1 MIIRRY
7 LIKETLKTQ
16 SAILFVLL
24 LIFFSQKLIRILSS
38 AIEGDIPNDLIVSL
52 LVLGMSNMI
61 DLILPLSLF
70 LGILVT
76 FGRLYSDSEM
86 VAMYACGIK
95 KNIIYQVI
103 GFLCVMTCLL
113 TIINSI
119 WFGPWSNLHQN
130 QLVENAKLNPSLAG
144 LLAGQF
150 QQTPDGNS
158 VIYIGNVDKNTI
170 NNVFIAQINPKNQQ
184 RPSII
189 LADKGEIGHDHAGN
203 QIIALE
209 DANRYEGTALLKDFR
224 ISSFHH
230 YLGIIK
236 PKEITANDEQEKTD
250 VQQLSFSK
258 LLQAGTPKA
267 SAEFYWRL
275 TIIISVPL
283 MAFLVIPLSVSNSRQ
298 GRLAQIL
305 PALLLY
311 LIYFLLASSIKANAG
326 KGRLDPALWFY
337 LINGCYFVIAIIL
350 NCWDSLFMR
359 RFRLKHLQYRTAA

>member
-16 SAILFVLL
+16 GAILFILL

-38 AIEGDIPNDLIVSL
+38 AIDGSIPRDLIMPL
-52 LVLGMSNMI
+52 LLLGVSNMA

-70 LGILVT
+70 LGVLVT

-86 VAMYACGIK
+86 VAMHACGVK
-95 KNIIYQVI
+95 KRLNYQVV
-103 GFLCVMTCLL
+103 FLLCVITCAVTAL
-113 TIINSI
+113 NSL
-119 WFGPWSNLHQN
+119 WFGPWSSVKED
-130 QLVENAKLNPSLAG
+130 QLVENAKINPSLAG

-158 VIYIGNVDKNTI
+158 VIYIGNVDNNKLD
-170 NNVFIAQINPKNQQ
+170 NVFIAQINPRNNQ

-189 LADKGEIGHDHAGN
+189 IANKGKTEEDADGN
-203 QIIALE
+203 QIITLE
-209 DANRYEGTALLKDFR
+209 DANRYEGTAQLKDFR
-224 ISSFHH
+224 ISNFHN

-236 PKEITANDEQEKTD
+236 PKELDTNVDDDKAD
-250 VQQLSFSK
+250 VQQLG
-258 LLQAGTPKA
+258 LLELHQNSTAKAQA
-267 SAEFYWRL
+267 ELYWRL
-275 TIIISVPL
+275 TLIISVPL
-283 MAFLVIPLSVSNSRQ
+283 MAFLVIPLSVSNPRQ

-311 LIYFLLASSIKANAG
+311 LVYFLISSSVKANAG

-337 LINGCYFVIAIIL
+337 LINIGYFILALIL
-350 NCWDSLFMR
+350 NCWDNLFMR
-359 RFRLKHLQYRTAA
+359 KLRLKYSAL

>member
-7 LIKETLKTQ
+7 LVKETLKTQ
-16 SAILFVLL
+16 GAILFILL

-38 AIEGDIPNDLIVSL
+38 AIEGNIPRDLIMPL
-52 LVLGMSNMI
+52 LVLGISNMA

-86 VAMYACGIK
+86 VAMQACGVK
-95 KNIIYQVI
+95 KNLTYQVVF
-103 GFLCVMTCLL
+103 FLCILTCAL
-113 TIINSI
+113 TSINCL
-119 WFGPWSNLHQN
+119 WFGPWSSLKQD
-130 QLVENAKLNPSLAG
+130 QLIENAKINPSLAG

-158 VIYIGNVDKNTI
+158 VIYINSVNNNALDK
-170 NNVFIAQINPKNQQ
+170 VFIAQINPKNNQ

-189 LADKGEIGHDHAGN
+189 IANKGKTGHDDEGN
-203 QIIALE
+203 QIITLE
-209 DANRYEGTALLKDFR
+209 DANRYEGTAQLKDFR
-224 ISSFHH
+224 ISNFHN

-236 PKEITANDEQEKTD
+236 PKALDSIDDEKTD
-250 VQQLSFSK
+250 VQQLSLTNLIQTK
-258 LLQAGTPKA
+258 TLKA
-267 SAEFYWRL
+267 EAEFYWRL
-275 TIIISVPL
+275 TLIISVPL
-283 MAFLVIPLSVSNSRQ
+283 MAFLVIPLSVSNPRQ

-337 LINGCYFVIAIIL
+337 IINLIYFIIALFL
-350 NCWDSLFMR
+350 NCWDNLFMR
-359 RFRLKHLQYRTAA
+359 KLRLKYIAS

>member
-16 SAILFVLL
+16 GAILFILL

-38 AIEGDIPNDLIVSL
+38 AIDGSIPRDLIMPL
-52 LVLGMSNMI
+52 LLLGVSNMA

-70 LGILVT
+70 LGVLVT

-86 VAMYACGIK
+86 VAMHACGVK
-95 KNIIYQVI
+95 KRLNYQVV
-103 GFLCVMTCLL
+103 FLLCVMTCAV
-113 TIINSI
+113 TAVNSL
-119 WFGPWSNLHQN
+119 WFGPWSSVKED
-130 QLVENAKLNPSLAG
+130 QLVENAKINPSLAG

-158 VIYIGNVDKNTI
+158 VIYIGNVDNNKLD
-170 NNVFIAQINPKNQQ
+170 NVFIAQINPRNNQ

-189 LADKGEIGHDHAGN
+189 IANKGKTEEDADGN
-203 QIIALE
+203 QIITLE
-209 DANRYEGTALLKDFR
+209 DANRYEGTVQLKDFR
-224 ISSFHH
+224 ISNFHN

-236 PKEITANDEQEKTD
+236 PKELDTNVDDDKAD
-250 VQQLSFSK
+250 VQQLG
-258 LLQAGTPKA
+258 LLELHQNSTAKAQA
-267 SAEFYWRL
+267 ELYWRL
-275 TIIISVPL
+275 TLIISVPL
-283 MAFLVIPLSVSNSRQ
+283 MAFLVIPLSVSNPRQ

-311 LIYFLLASSIKANAG
+311 LVYFLISSSVKANAG

-337 LINGCYFVIAIIL
+337 LINIGYFILALIL
-350 NCWDSLFMR
+350 NCWDNLFMR
-359 RFRLKHLQYRTAA
+359 KLRLKYSAL

>member
-7 LIKETLKTQ
+7 LVKETLKTQ
-16 SAILFVLL
+16 GAILFILL

-38 AIEGDIPNDLIVSL
+38 AIEGNIPRDLIMPL
-52 LVLGMSNMI
+52 LVLGISNMA

-86 VAMYACGIK
+86 VAMQACGVK
-95 KNIIYQVI
+95 KNLTYQVVF
-103 GFLCVMTCLL
+103 FLCILTCAL
-113 TIINSI
+113 TSINCL
-119 WFGPWSNLHQN
+119 WFGPWSSLKQD
-130 QLVENAKLNPSLAG
+130 QLIENAKINPSLAG

-158 VIYIGNVDKNTI
+158 VIYINSVNNNALDK
-170 NNVFIAQINPKNQQ
+170 VFIAQINPKNNQ

-189 LADKGEIGHDHAGN
+189 IANKGKTGHDDEGN
-203 QIIALE
+203 QIITLE
-209 DANRYEGTALLKDFR
+209 DANRYEGTAQLKDFR
-224 ISSFHH
+224 ISNFHN

-236 PKEITANDEQEKTD
+236 PRELDSIDDEKTD
-250 VQQLSFSK
+250 VQQLSLTNLIQTK
-258 LLQAGTPKA
+258 TLKA
-267 SAEFYWRL
+267 EAEFYWRL
-275 TIIISVPL
+275 TLIISVPL
-283 MAFLVIPLSVSNSRQ
+283 MAFLVIPLSVSNPRQ

-337 LINGCYFVIAIIL
+337 IINLIYFIIALFL
-350 NCWDSLFMR
+350 NCWDNLFMR
-359 RFRLKHLQYRTAA
+359 KLRLKYIAS

>member
-7 LIKETLKTQ
+7 LVKETLKTQ
-16 SAILFVLL
+16 GAILFILL

-38 AIEGDIPNDLIVSL
+38 AIEGNIPRDLIMPL
-52 LVLGMSNMI
+52 LVLGISNMA

-86 VAMYACGIK
+86 VAMQACGVK
-95 KNIIYQVI
+95 KNLTYQVVF
-103 GFLCVMTCLL
+103 FLCILTCAL
-113 TIINSI
+113 TSINCL
-119 WFGPWSNLHQN
+119 WFGPWSSLKQD
-130 QLVENAKLNPSLAG
+130 QLIENAKINPSLAG

-158 VIYIGNVDKNTI
+158 VIYINSVNNNALDK
-170 NNVFIAQINPKNQQ
+170 VFIAQINPKNNQQ
-184 RPSII
+184 PSII
-189 LADKGEIGHDHAGN
+189 IANKGKTGHDDEGN
-203 QIIALE
+203 QIITLE
-209 DANRYEGTALLKDFR
+209 DANRYEGTAQLKDFR
-224 ISSFHH
+224 ISNFHN

-236 PKEITANDEQEKTD
+236 PKELDSIDDEKTD
-250 VQQLSFSK
+250 VQQLSLTNLIQTK
-258 LLQAGTPKA
+258 TLKA
-267 SAEFYWRL
+267 EAEFYWRL
-275 TIIISVPL
+275 TLIISVPL
-283 MAFLVIPLSVSNSRQ
+283 MAFLVIPLSVSNPRQ

-337 LINGCYFVIAIIL
+337 IINLIYFIIALFL
-350 NCWDSLFMR
+350 NCWDNLFMR
-359 RFRLKHLQYRTAA
+359 KLRLKYIAS